1 MLNRLDALT
10 RDHISPHCYLKAR
23 TPSTESLYA
32 HKVPTIPESTMSS
45 APTEI
50 VLIVKITI
58 SKLPRV
64 GPVLIGTCITYFLM
78 GIVCV
83 QVYIY
88 YMSFPNDKLWIK
100 STVYLLLMLDIM
112 HVVFMSDNAW
122 RFLCTG
128 WGIPDHLHLFS
139 WGFAFLPFYTGVCSA
154 IVQFFFAY
162 RIYVLGMQLANKIV
176 TWAVIAFVTCIALA
190 QFIAALVSTAQLW
203 RIGDMDRFDEVY
215 TEVSIWVAG
224 DIACDVVITISMIYL
239 LNTARGG
246 TSQRTELLL
255 TRLIRNTVETGAV
268 TSVTGTFHLAFFLGS
283 KNTALHLAFSLY
295 LSKIYTNTL
304 FASLNARVQ
313 FNRENPEPLT
323 NTLLATNSTNTG
335 LGPRETATTTSFKLK
350 TMASSTGIA
359 SSPDPNVIVLSR
371 DSHAERGEAYIRSD
385 VRGNM
390 RPMVHIQRE
399 VYSDGK
405 DEL

>member
-1 MLNRLDALT
+1 M
-10 RDHISPHCYLKAR
+10 
-23 TPSTESLYA
+23 
-32 HKVPTIPESTMSS
+32 PESTTSS
-45 APTEI
+45 VPQET
-50 VLIVKITI
+50 VLV
-58 SKLPRV
+58 V

-100 STVYLLLMLDIM
+100 STVYVLLLLDIL
-112 HVVFMSDNAW
+112 HVVFMSANAW
-122 RFLCTG
+122 SFLCTG
-128 WGIPDHLHLFS
+128 WGVQDHLHLFN

-162 RIYVLGMQLANKIV
+162 RIYILGMQLANKIV
-176 TWAVIAFVTCIALA
+176 TWAVIAFVTFIALA
-190 QFIAALVSTAQLW
+190 QSIAALVSTAQLW
-203 RIGDMDRFDEVY
+203 RIGDTDRFDEVY

-246 TSQRTELLL
+246 RSQKTDLLL

-268 TSVTGTFHLAFFLGS
+268 TSVTGALHLAFFLGS

-313 FNRENPEPLT
+313 FNRENPEALS
-323 NTLLATNSTNTG
+323 NTLLATTSSTG
-335 LGPRETATTTSFKLK
+335 LGSQETATTTSYKLK

-371 DSHAERGEAYIRSD
+371 DNQAERGEAYIRSD
-385 VRGNM
+385 VRGNI

-405 DEL
+405 EEL